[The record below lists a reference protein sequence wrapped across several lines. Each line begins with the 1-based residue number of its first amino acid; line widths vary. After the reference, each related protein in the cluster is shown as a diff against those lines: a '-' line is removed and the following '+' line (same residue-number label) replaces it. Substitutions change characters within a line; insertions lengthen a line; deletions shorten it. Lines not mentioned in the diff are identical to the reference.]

1 MLKRAFSPSP
11 KAKYVSLRCFF
22 FSQLGLIFYFE
33 TTDTGPD
40 PITHCDLIINGVNGQ
55 LC

>member
-1 MLKRAFSPSP
+1 MLKRAFSPTP
-11 KAKYVSLRCFF
+11 KAKYVSLRFF
-22 FSQLGLIFYFE
+22 ALLGLIFYFE